1 MRIVLAVTLSV
12 GVVVLWQ
19 AWAGLR
25 VSAQVGDSEGLSI
38 QNGDVNGDGKL
49 NIADAVYI
57 INFRLGDGPA
67 PVAFAQDRALT
78 EEQSEILRHMSIVH
92 LEDGNG
98 GTVKTIRISG
108 VNLQIV
114 NGLGAT
120 NGNSEQ
126 PDASDP
132 EITSTNGVGNLI
144 VGYQEFR
151 TRDDDSNERV
161 GSHNVIVG
169 RGHNHSSFG
178 GLAVG
183 LDNTIS
189 GLYATVSA
197 GARNTASGLH
207 STVSGGVSNTASG
220 DFSTVSAGG
229 FNTASGQ
236 VSAVSGGVR
245 NTAIGE
251 GSSISAGFGNTAMGS
266 NSSVSGGDENM
277 AGGSL
282 SAVSGGAGV
291 IAEGE
296 LDWRAGELFQ
306 DGE

>member
-1 MRIVLAVTLSV
+1 MRIVLAMTLSI
-12 GVVVLWQ
+12 GVLFLWQ
-19 AWAGLR
+19 AWGGLR
-25 VSAQVGDSEGLSI
+25 ASAQAGDSDGLSI

-49 NIADAVYI
+49 DIGDAVYI
-57 INFRLGDGPA
+57 INFRLGNGPA
-67 PVAFAQDRALT
+67 PVAFAQESALT

-92 LEDGNG
+92 LEDGG
-98 GTVKTIRISG
+98 AGTVKTIRISG

-120 NGNSEQ
+120 NGSYEQ
-126 PDASDP
+126 PDTSDP
-132 EITSTNGVGNLI
+132 EVTRTNGVGNLI

-151 TRDDDSNERV
+151 TREDDSNERV

-189 GLYATVSA
+189 GAYATVSA

-207 STVSGGVSNTASG
+207 STVSAGVSNTASG
-220 DFSTVSAGG
+220 EFSTVSAGG
-229 FNTASGQ
+229 FNTALGQ

-245 NTAIGE
+245 NTAFGDA
-251 GSSISAGFGNTAMGS
+251 SSVSAGVGNTALGA
-266 NSSVSGGDENM
+266 NSSVSGGDENT
-277 AGGSL
+277 AGGTL
-282 SAVSGGAGV
+282 SSVSGGAGV
-291 IAEGE
+291 MAEGE